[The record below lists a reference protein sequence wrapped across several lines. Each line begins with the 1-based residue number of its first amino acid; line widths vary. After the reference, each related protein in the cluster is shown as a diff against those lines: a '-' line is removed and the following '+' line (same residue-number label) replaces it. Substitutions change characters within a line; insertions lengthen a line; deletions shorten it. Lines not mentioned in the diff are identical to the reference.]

1 MELNSTDY
9 IQLEK
14 AIEKRKKDYGDRL
27 YHYTSLNTFLS
38 MVKNREI
45 WMSSTG
51 SMNDRKETAY
61 FIEMLEKELDKYG
74 RKDFLKKY
82 IIKYH

>member
-74 RKDFLKKY
+74 RKDYKDRVF
-82 IIKYH
+82 

>member
-27 YHYTSLNTFLS
+27 YHYTSF
-38 MVKNREI
+38 
-45 WMSSTG
+45 
-51 SMNDRKETAY
+51 
-61 FIEMLEKELDKYG
+61 
-74 RKDFLKKY
+74 
-82 IIKYH
+82 

>member
-74 RKDFLKKY
+74 R
-82 IIKYH
+82 

>member
-74 RKDFLKKY
+74 RKDFRFNTCFRR
-82 IIKYH
+82 